1 VGLTVEIRMREY
13 GDVEVLDTELPELSF
28 KDVCVL
34 KTEYGTDYGRVVSHV
49 KKSGLMIPAPEKPVK
64 IIRKAAPADMEQ
76 ISKNRVQAVR
86 ALKICREK
94 AGQYLLPMKLLAC
107 EYSFDGEK
115 LLFYFTAP
123 ERVDFRSFVRELASI
138 FKVRIELRQI
148 GPRDEAKIIGGI
160 APCGKTDLCCTQF
173 MKSFF
178 PVTTRMAKIQR
189 LPVHQEKLLGLCGQL
204 KCCLKFELDTYEIL
218 SASLPKEGTRV
229 STKQG
234 KGIILSVDVIRQWVL
249 IRLEDDRQ
257 VRCMSDE
264 VSVLRE

>member
-1 VGLTVEIRMREY
+1 
-13 GDVEVLDTELPELSF
+13 
-28 KDVCVL
+28 
-34 KTEYGTDYGRVVSHV
+34 
-49 KKSGLMIPAPEKPVK
+49 
-64 IIRKAAPADMEQ
+64 
-76 ISKNRVQAVR
+76 
-86 ALKICREK
+86 
-94 AGQYLLPMKLLAC
+94 LPMKLLAC

-123 ERVDFRSFVRELASI
+123 ERVDFRALVRELASI

-148 GPRDEAKIIGGI
+148 GPRDEAKITGGI
-160 APCGKTDLCCTQF
+160 APCGKTELCCTQF

-234 KGIILSVDVIRQWVL
+234 KGTILSVDVLRQWVL

-257 VRCMSDE
+257 IRCMSDE
-264 VSVLRE
+264 VSVLREG